1 MFESISMYDFL
12 NVIVCACMV
21 CESLKVHS
29 TPTTKFVDQIAKAIV
44 EGEWQFVM
52 CYQQFQLA
60 ELFCHLGNK
69 VAIM

>member
-1 MFESISMYDFL
+1 MYDFL

-44 EGEWQFVM
+44 EGE
-52 CYQQFQLA
+52 
-60 ELFCHLGNK
+60 
-69 VAIM
+69 